1 MFNVYGPPEVLNQVD
16 LPMPVPRGDQSVVA
30 AWVRAQQGLLVCLS
44 SPRRHGSWE

>member
-30 AWVRAQQGLLVCLS
+30 GVGQGSAGVVGL
-44 SPRRHGSWE
+44 P